1 MTSFIEN
8 LAARLW
14 NALQRPTPRRLNQGL
29 LLGHEIIEEQ
39 FTSKSIVLLDSVLLE
54 HIWIVGTTGSGKT
67 TLIRYSAQ
75 ENIRRRKGIV
85 YFDLHGDSVPILLST
100 IAEEEEKTGEDL
112 SRRLILVQPA
122 DPIYSIGWNFLEQAS
137 GQEAFMQIAEITAIL
152 KKRWAL
158 ETSGPR
164 TEELTRNSLFV
175 LAQNG
180 LTLTEIR
187 PFLTDPV
194 FRGACLARISD
205 AEIKAYFDTRYN
217 QASEGMQA
225 AIRDPLL
232 SRAAALTVD
241 PRFRHIVGQQK
252 SSFDL
257 LGALDR
263 GCWIIVDLNK
273 GRLGEQAATLGSL
286 LLTKIKNALFA
297 RRSRDIVSLYA
308 DELQNLVTLDN
319 SLETFLS
326 ESRKFGISVW
336 AGHQYIDQ
344 LAADMRSALQAVS
357 TQIFFH
363 LSPLDA
369 DKVSGFLDGGK
380 TLAHLL
386 KNLPHRQIV
395 TKSRT
400 EGWKHGQV
408 INVRTPR
415 TDFSD
420 LYERARNRWARPR
433 RQVEAEI
440 AGRIVRSSQ
449 RRGDLND
456 WE

>member
-1 MTSFIEN
+1 MSNFLEN
-8 LAARLW
+8 MAAGLW
-14 NALQRPTPRRLNQGL
+14 NAMHRTHPRRSNQGL

-39 FTSKSIVLLDSVLLE
+39 FTSKAIVLNDSVLLE
-54 HIWIVGTTGSGKT
+54 HIWVVGTTGSGKT
-67 TLIRYSAQ
+67 TLIRLSAQ
-75 ENIRRRKGIV
+75 DNIRQRRGIV

-100 IAEEEEKTGEDL
+100 IAEEEEKCGQDL
-112 SRRLILVQPA
+112 SRRLILIEPA
-122 DPIYSIGWNFLEQAS
+122 DREFSIGWNFLEQTNS
-137 GQEAFMQIAEITAIL
+137 QQAFMQIAEITAIL

-175 LAQNG
+175 LAANG

-187 PFLTDPV
+187 PFLTDAD
-194 FRGACLARISD
+194 FRATCLAKTSD
-205 AEIKAYFDTRYN
+205 AEIRAYFETRYN

-232 SRAAALTVD
+232 SRAAVLTVD
-241 PRFRHIVGQQK
+241 PRFRHIVGQDK

-257 LGALDR
+257 LSALDE
-263 GCWIIVDLNK
+263 GFWIIVDLNK
-273 GRLGEQAATLGSL
+273 GKLGEQAATLGSL

-336 AGHQYIDQ
+336 AGHQYLDQ
-344 LAADMRSALQAVS
+344 LAPDMRSALQAVS

-363 LSPLDA
+363 LSPPDA
-369 DKVSGFLDGGK
+369 DKISGFLDGGK
-380 TLAHLL
+380 AVAHLL
-386 KNLPHRQIV
+386 KNL
-395 TKSRT
+395 
-400 EGWKHGQV
+400 
-408 INVRTPR
+408 
-415 TDFSD
+415 
-420 LYERARNRWARPR
+420 
-433 RQVEAEI
+433 
-440 AGRIVRSSQ
+440 
-449 RRGDLND
+449 
-456 WE
+456 

>member
-1 MTSFIEN
+1 MSSFVEN
-8 LAARLW
+8 IFAGFW
-14 NALQRPTPRRLNQGL
+14 NALQKSSPQARYAGL
-29 LLGHEIIEEQ
+29 LLAREIIEEQ
-39 FTSKSIVLLDSVLLE
+39 LTSIPIVLDDSVLLE
-54 HIWIVGTTGSGKT
+54 HICVVGTTGSGKT
-67 TLIRYSAQ
+67 TLIRLSAQ
-75 ENIRRRKGIV
+75 ENIRRRRGIV

-100 IAEEEEKTGEDL
+100 IAEEEARSGEDL
-112 SRRLILVQPA
+112 SSRLILIQPA
-122 DPIYSIGWNFLEQAS
+122 DSQFSIGWNFLEQTH

-175 LAQNG
+175 LAANN

-187 PFLTDPV
+187 PFLTETV
-194 FRGACLARISD
+194 FRNTCLAKISD
-205 AEIKAYFDTRYN
+205 AEIRAYFETRYN

-232 SRAAALTVD
+232 SRAAAFTVD

-252 SSFDL
+252 STFDL
-257 LGALDR
+257 LSALDQ
-263 GCWIIVDLNK
+263 GYWIIVDLNK

-286 LLTKIKNALFA
+286 LLTRIKNALFA
-297 RRSRDIVSLYA
+297 RRSREVVSLYA

-336 AGHQYIDQ
+336 AGHQYLDQ
-344 LAADMRSALQAVS
+344 LASDMRAALQAVS
-357 TQIFFH
+357 THIFFH
-363 LSPLDA
+363 LSPPDA
-369 DKVSGFLDGGK
+369 ERIAGFLDGGK
-380 TLAHLL
+380 NLAHVL

-400 EGWKHGQV
+400 ANWKHGQV
-408 INVRTPR
+408 PTVRTPR
-415 TDFSD
+415 ADFHD
-420 LYERARNRWARPR
+420 LYERARRRWARPR
-433 RQVEAEI
+433 AQVENEI
-440 AGRIVRSSQ
+440 AGRASRNSQSRRSV
-449 RRGDLND
+449 DD

>member
-1 MTSFIEN
+1 MN
-8 LAARLW
+8 LLESLTAGIW
-14 NALQRPTPRRLNQGL
+14 NSLQRKTAEARPQGL
-29 LLGHEIIEEQ
+29 LLGRQIIDEQ
-39 FTSKSIVLLDSVLLE
+39 PTTIPIVLPDSALLE
-54 HIWIVGTTGSGKT
+54 HIWVLGTTGSGKT
-67 TLIRYSAQ
+67 TLIRMSAQ
-75 ENIRRRKGIV
+75 ENIRRRRGIV
-85 YFDLHGDSVPILLST
+85 YFDLHGDSVPVLLST
-100 IAEEEEKTGEDL
+100 IAEEEQKSGEDL
-112 SRRLILVQPA
+112 SSRLILIQPA
-122 DPIYSIGWNFLEQAS
+122 DPEFSIGWNFLEQTT

-164 TEELTRNSLFV
+164 TEELTRNSLYI
-175 LAQNG
+175 LAANG

-187 PFLTDPV
+187 PLLTDAA
-194 FRGACLARISD
+194 FRASCLQKIRD
-205 AEIKAYFDTRYN
+205 AEIRAYFESRYN
-217 QASEGMQA
+217 QASDGMQA

-232 SRAAALTVD
+232 ARAAALTVD
-241 PRFRHIVGQQK
+241 PRFRHIVGQKK
-252 SSFDL
+252 STFDL
-257 LGALDR
+257 LSALDR
-263 GCWIIVDLNK
+263 GYWIIVDLNK

-297 RRSRDIVSLYA
+297 RRSRQTVSLYA

-344 LAADMRSALQAVS
+344 LAPDMRAALQAVS

-363 LSPLDA
+363 LAPVDA
-369 DKVSGFLDGGK
+369 EKVAGFLDGGK
-380 TLAHLL
+380 QLAHLL

-400 EGWKHGQV
+400 DVWKHGAV
-408 INVRTPR
+408 VDVKTPR

-420 LYERARNRWARPR
+420 LYGRARLRFARPR
-433 RQVEAEI
+433 KQIEAEI
-440 AGRIVRSSQ
+440 SGRVVRTASTQ
-449 RRGDLND
+449 RNLND

>member
-1 MTSFIEN
+1 MSNFLEN
-8 LAARLW
+8 MAAGLW
-14 NALQRPTPRRLNQGL
+14 NAMHRTHPRRSNQGV

-39 FTSKSIVLLDSVLLE
+39 FTSKPIVINDSVLLE

-67 TLIRYSAQ
+67 TLIRLSAQ
-75 ENIRRRKGIV
+75 NNIRQRRGIV

-100 IAEEEEKTGEDL
+100 IAEEEEKSGEDL
-112 SRRLILVQPA
+112 SKRLILIEPA
-122 DPIYSIGWNFLEQAS
+122 DREFSIGWNFLEQES
-137 GQEAFMQIAEITAIL
+137 GQANAFMQIAEITAIL

-187 PFLTDPV
+187 PFLTDAD
-194 FRGACLARISD
+194 FRAVCLARTSD
-205 AEIKAYFDTRYN
+205 AEIRAYFETRYN

-241 PRFRHIVGQQK
+241 PRFRHIVGQAK

-257 LGALDR
+257 LSALDQ
-263 GCWIIVDLNK
+263 GFWIIVDLNK
-273 GRLGEQAATLGSL
+273 GKLGEQAATLGSL

-297 RRSRDIVSLYA
+297 RRSRGLVSLYA
-308 DELQNLVTLDN
+308 DELQNLVTLDH

-336 AGHQYIDQ
+336 AGHQYLDQ
-344 LAADMRSALQAVS
+344 LAPDMRSALQAVS

-363 LSPLDA
+363 LSPPDA
-369 DKVSGFLDGGK
+369 DKIAGFLDGGK
-380 TLAHLL
+380 ALAHLL

-395 TKSRT
+395 TKART
-400 EGWKHGQV
+400 ENWRHGQV
-408 INVRTPR
+408 RSVKTPR
-415 TDFSD
+415 ADFAS
-420 LYERARNRWARPR
+420 LYQRVRNRWARPR
-433 RQVEAEI
+433 RKVEAEI
-440 AGRIVRSSQ
+440 AARISHPPARRSF
-449 RRGDLND
+449 DD

>member
-1 MTSFIEN
+1 MSSFIEN
-8 LAARLW
+8 LTAGIW
-14 NALQRPTPRRLNQGL
+14 NALQRTGSRKSNQGL
-29 LLGHEIIEEQ
+29 LLGHEIREEQ
-39 FTSKSIVLLDSVLLE
+39 FTSKPIVLLDSVLLE

-75 ENIRRRKGIV
+75 ENIRQRRGIV

-100 IAEEEEKTGEDL
+100 IAEEEARTGEDL
-112 SRRLILVQPA
+112 SRRLILIQPA
-122 DPIYSIGWNFLEQAS
+122 DREFSIGWNFLEQTS

-194 FRGACLARISD
+194 FRATCLAKISD
-205 AEIKAYFDTRYN
+205 AEIRAYFDTRYN

-232 SRAAALTVD
+232 SSAAALTVD

-252 SSFDL
+252 STFNL
-257 LGALDR
+257 LSALDQ
-263 GCWIIVDLNK
+263 GAWIIVDLNK

-297 RRSRDIVSLYA
+297 RRSREVVSIYA

-336 AGHQYIDQ
+336 AGHQYLDQ
-344 LAADMRSALQAVS
+344 LAADMRAALQAVS

-363 LSPLDA
+363 LSPPDA
-369 DKVSGFLDGGK
+369 DRISGFLDGGK
-380 TLAHLL
+380 NLAHLL

-400 EGWKHGQV
+400 ESWKHGQV
-408 INVRTPR
+408 LTVRTPR
-415 TDFSD
+415 ADFSD
-420 LYERARNRWARPR
+420 LYERARDRWARPR
-433 RQVEAEI
+433 KQIEAEI
-440 AGRIVRSSQ
+440 AGRLVRASQ
-449 RRGDLND
+449 SRGSLND

>member
-1 MTSFIEN
+1 MSNFLEN
-8 LAARLW
+8 IGAALW
-14 NALQRPTPRRLNQGL
+14 NAAQRRKPPHTRGL
-29 LLGHEIIEEQ
+29 LLGHEFSEEQ
-39 FTSKSIVLLDSVLLE
+39 LTSRSIILPDSILLE
-54 HIWIVGTTGSGKT
+54 HIWVVGTTGSGKT
-67 TLIRYSAQ
+67 TLIRLSAQ

-85 YFDLHGDSVPILLST
+85 YFDLHGDSVPVLLST
-100 IAEEEEKTGEDL
+100 IAEEEHRTGEDL
-112 SRRLILVQPA
+112 SGKLILIQPA
-122 DPIYSIGWNFLEQAS
+122 DQCFSIGWNFLEQTG
-137 GQEAFMQIAEITAIL
+137 GQEAFMQIAEIAAIL

-175 LAQNG
+175 LAANG

-187 PFLTDPV
+187 PFLTNPV
-194 FRGACLARISD
+194 FRGRCLAAVSD
-205 AEIKAYFDTRYN
+205 SEVKAYFETRYN

-257 LGALDR
+257 LNALDN
-263 GCWIIVDLNK
+263 GSWIVVDLNR

-286 LLTKIKNALFA
+286 FLTKIKNALFA
-297 RRSRDIVSLYA
+297 RRSRGTVSLYA

-326 ESRKFGISVW
+326 ESRKFGMSVW
-336 AGHQYIDQ
+336 AGHQYMDQ
-344 LAADMRSALQAVS
+344 LSGDMRAALQAVS

-363 LSPLDA
+363 LSPPDA
-369 DKVSGFLDGGK
+369 DRIAGFLDGGK
-380 TLAHLL
+380 SLSHLL

-395 TKSRT
+395 IKSRT

-408 INVRTPR
+408 LNVRIPR

-420 LYERARNRWARPR
+420 LYARVRRRWARPR
-433 RQVEAEI
+433 KEIEAEI
-440 AGRIVRSSQ
+440 VGRFPATNSPKM
-449 RRGDLND
+449 DFNE

>member
-1 MTSFIEN
+1 MSNFFESI
-8 LAARLW
+8 AAGMW
-14 NALQRPTPRRLNQGL
+14 NALQRSSPQASSRGL
-29 LLGHEIIEEQ
+29 LLGREIIEEQ
-39 FTSKSIVLLDSVLLE
+39 HTSTPIVLADSILLE

-67 TLIRYSAQ
+67 TLIRHSAQ
-75 ENIRRRKGIV
+75 ENIRNRRGIV

-100 IAEEEEKTGEDL
+100 IAEEEARTGQDL
-112 SRRLILVQPA
+112 STRLILIQPA
-122 DPIYSIGWNFLEQAS
+122 DQQFSIGWNFLEQTT

-175 LAQNG
+175 LAANG

-194 FRGACLARISD
+194 FRAACLEKIAD
-205 AEIKAYFDTRYN
+205 AEIRAYFESRYN

-232 SRAAALTVD
+232 SRAGAFTVD

-252 SSFDL
+252 STFDL
-257 LGALDR
+257 LSALDE
-263 GCWIIVDLNK
+263 GFWIIVDLNK
-273 GRLGEQAATLGSL
+273 GRLGEQASTLGSL
-286 LLTKIKNALFA
+286 LLTKIKNALFS
-297 RRSRDIVSLYA
+297 RRSRRIVSLYA

-336 AGHQYIDQ
+336 AGHQYTDQ

-363 LSPLDA
+363 LSPPDA
-369 DKVSGFLDGGK
+369 DRVSGFLDGGK
-380 TLAHLL
+380 NLAHLL

-400 EGWKHGQV
+400 ESWKHGQV
-408 INVRTPR
+408 LNIRSPQ

-420 LYERARNRWARPR
+420 LYQRSRNRWARPR
-433 RQVEAEI
+433 KQVEAEI
-440 AGRIVRSSQ
+440 AGRLVKTSKTK
-449 RRGDLND
+449 GNLKD

>member
-8 LAARLW
+8 LAAGLW
-14 NALQRPTPRRLNQGL
+14 NALQRTTPERRDLGL
-29 LLGHEIIEEQ
+29 LLGHQIIEEQ
-39 FTSKSIVLLDSVLLE
+39 FTSKPIVLPDSVLLE

-75 ENIRRRKGIV
+75 ENIRRRRGIV

-100 IAEEEEKTGEDL
+100 IAEEEQRSGEDL
-112 SRRLILVQPA
+112 SRRLILIQPA
-122 DPIYSIGWNFLEQAS
+122 DPLYSIGWNFLEQTT

-194 FRGACLARISD
+194 FRAACLERTTD
-205 AEIKAYFDTRYN
+205 AEIRAYFETRYN
-217 QASEGMQA
+217 QASDGMQG

-257 LGALDR
+257 LQALDQ

-297 RRSRDIVSLYA
+297 RRSRQTVSLYA

-344 LAADMRSALQAVS
+344 LEPDMRSALQAVS

-363 LSPLDA
+363 LSPPDA
-369 DKVSGFLDGGK
+369 DRVAGFLDGGK
-380 TLAHLL
+380 NLAHIL

-400 EGWKHGQV
+400 ESFKHGQV
-408 INVRTPR
+408 INIRTPR
-415 TDFSD
+415 ADFKE
-420 LYERARNRWARPR
+420 LYERSRSLWARPR
-433 RQVEAEI
+433 KQIEAEI
-440 AGRIVRSSQ
+440 FGRLMKTSRAK
-449 RRGDLND
+449 GNLNE

>member
-1 MTSFIEN
+1 MSNFFETI
-8 LAARLW
+8 AAGIW
-14 NALQRPTPRRLNQGL
+14 NALQGSSPQASSHGL
-29 LLGHEIIEEQ
+29 LLGREIIEEQ
-39 FTSKSIVLLDSVLLE
+39 NTSKSIIIPDSILLE

-67 TLIRYSAQ
+67 TLIRHSAQ
-75 ENIRRRKGIV
+75 ENIRQRRGIV

-100 IAEEEEKTGEDL
+100 IAEEEARTGQDL
-112 SRRLILVQPA
+112 STRLILIQPA
-122 DPIYSIGWNFLEQAS
+122 DQQFSIGWNFLEQTT

-175 LAQNG
+175 LAANG

-194 FRGACLARISD
+194 FRAACLEKISD
-205 AEIKAYFDTRYN
+205 AEIRAYFESRYN
-217 QASEGMQA
+217 HASEGMQA
-225 AIRDPLL
+225 SIRDPLL
-232 SRAAALTVD
+232 SRAAAFTVD

-252 SSFDL
+252 STFDL
-257 LGALDR
+257 LSALDE
-263 GCWIIVDLNK
+263 GFWVIVDLNK
-273 GRLGEQAATLGSL
+273 GRLGEQASTLGSL
-286 LLTKIKNALFA
+286 LLTKIKNALFS
-297 RRSRDIVSLYA
+297 RRSRQIVSLYA

-369 DKVSGFLDGGK
+369 DRVSGFLDGGK
-380 TLAHLL
+380 NLAHLL

-400 EGWKHGQV
+400 ESWKHGQV
-408 INVRTPR
+408 LNIRSPR
-415 TDFSD
+415 ADFSD
-420 LYERARNRWARPR
+420 LYQRSRNRWARPR
-433 RQVEAEI
+433 KQIEAEI
-440 AGRIVRSSQ
+440 SGRLVKTSKAKRN
-449 RRGDLND
+449 LND